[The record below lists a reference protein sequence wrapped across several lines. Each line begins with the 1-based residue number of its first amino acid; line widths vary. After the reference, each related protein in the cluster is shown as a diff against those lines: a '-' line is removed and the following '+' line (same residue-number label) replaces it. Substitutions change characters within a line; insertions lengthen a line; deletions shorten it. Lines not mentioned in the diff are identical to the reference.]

1 LGPHSNKIIQKE
13 FYNCCIYLINIKFYF
28 NIFNFKQ
35 FGKCER
41 KRKTLLVPDCD
52 DNEVLKKSSERRQI
66 SSESGN
72 EDDDNIT
79 EVNKTNVQSSN
90 KNLSKKL
97 LINILFIVQSSDER
111 MKNTDTNGNVLYF

>member
-1 LGPHSNKIIQKE
+1 MKE
-13 FYNCCIYLINIKFYF
+13 KEKLA
-28 NIFNFKQ
+28 
-35 FGKCER
+35 
-41 KRKTLLVPDCD
+41 LLVPDCD
-52 DNEVLKKSSERRQI
+52 DNEVLKKSRCERRQI

-72 EDDDNIT
+72 EDGDIT

-111 MKNTDTNGNVLYF
+111 VKNTDTNGNVLYF